1 MRFAAAIAAATLV
14 VACATTGGAL
24 PAPRYADAASRGA
37 LSSFLAGRPSAPQ
50 VAETTENWS
59 LALGDS
65 VACGVPMR
73 QVLDAG
79 LVGALEIGAMN
90 AAASEGG
97 EREIRQ
103 GVRDYIGRLVGLLT
117 DRRPAPSGARCDA
130 LANWAPR
137 TADAGRE
144 AVARAR
150 RNGLMDEEY
159 GLLLDL
165 LGTR

>member
-1 MRFAAAIAAATLV
+1 MRQLSLLALLALA
-14 VACATTGGAL
+14 ACATTPSAL

-37 LSSFLAGRPSAPQ
+37 FAALLAGRPNAAQ
-50 VAETTENWS
+50 VDAATESWS
-59 LALGDS
+59 NALGDS
-65 VACGVPMR
+65 FACRVPMR

-90 AAASEGG
+90 AAASGGG
-97 EREIRQ
+97 EREVRE
-103 GVRDYIGRLVGLLT
+103 GVGAYVGQLASLAVS
-117 DRRPAPSGARCDA
+117 RREAPGAARCDA
-130 LANWAPR
+130 LSAWAPR

-150 RNGLMDEEY
+150 RNGLMDDDY

-165 LGTR
+165 LAR